1 MHGYVKRTRTMEDKK
16 KYYLVSFGNSSVYR
30 LEYNVEDGEHHRS
43 HDPFAR
49 IEKELN
55 DYLKREFPDKT
66 FTYFTSPKI
75 TELSDDKDGKYQEYK
90 ELDAK
95 AVEDIKHVLKREIE
109 DMEAVKES
117 NSNAAFSTVD

>member
-1 MHGYVKRTRTMEDKK
+1 MEDKK
-16 KYYLVSFGNSSVYR
+16 KYYLVSFGNSRVYR

-55 DYLKREFPDKT
+55 DYLKREFPDT
-66 FTYFTSPKI
+66 PYTYFSAPKVTEI
-75 TELSDDKDGKYQEYK
+75 TRNEDEYK
-90 ELDAK
+90 YHGYPELDAK